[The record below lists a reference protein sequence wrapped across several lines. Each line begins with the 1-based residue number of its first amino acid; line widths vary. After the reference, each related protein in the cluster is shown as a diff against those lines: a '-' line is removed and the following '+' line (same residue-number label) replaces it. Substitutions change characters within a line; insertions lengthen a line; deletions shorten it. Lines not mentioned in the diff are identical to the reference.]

1 MKKVNDF
8 FTMHKSANLFLLL
21 LLLAITFIA
30 SFSTIFKVHY
40 DELQGTHSWLS
51 GSTIKFVNN
60 WLEET
65 PQKLHFVNYES
76 PDSIEFNETTERGPY
91 ISYPSGCTLFVY
103 FAAKIV
109 GRNTIGISF
118 LKHFQM
124 ICFLLEVLLFGL
136 FVYRFLGKSGI
147 ESVKEKLFVSFATA
161 TFWSWL
167 PTNVWYLANVYFADQ
182 CIILF
187 VMAFLL
193 VEYECYYCEKKSL
206 SISLNFIKSILIL
219 CGVLIDYYF
228 WILAFVAFIFQI
240 VITVK
245 SEKSIGHIII
255 NSLWYAIPVIL
266 ALGFYAY
273 QLFSVPN
280 WKSILF
286 AKFEQR
292 AGLVKTDTGPG
303 VFNTPKFIIKNLI
316 RNFIYAFGLKENLKV
331 LPLLLLVLYL
341 FVKKAD
347 KSEKKSHF
355 VYKEIIF
362 SKNGII
368 IILGVISPILQILLL
383 KNHSAIHEFSQI
395 KLSWIFAMFPLVV
408 SLISVNFNNYFEEK
422 IVYLG
427 KIKISYFLNLF
438 IISFLCIAFL
448 TAVPFSSWSFRKSRM
463 EEYHDYHL
471 AEILKDNTSF
481 EHVCFSFSYEIPNN
495 PPQELAISRK
505 QVYKINSKEELESY
519 FPNLKEN
526 AKKIFVIDKTALST
540 LTNEQIESQLD
551 LQSSNVAIY
560 EDDQF
565 CLLEICSDKTSVL
578 DK

>member
-8 FTMHKSANLFLLL
+8 FTMHKSSNIFLLL
-21 LLLAITFIA
+21 LLLAITFIGT
-30 SFSTIFKVHY
+30 FSTIFRVHY

-103 FAAKIV
+103 LVAKVFGKSAID
-109 GRNTIGISF
+109 IGF

-124 ICFLLEVLLFGL
+124 MCFLLEILLFGL
-136 FVYRFLGKSGI
+136 FVYRFLGRTGI
-147 ESVKEKLFVSFATA
+147 ESEKEKVFVSFTTA

-193 VEYECYYCEKKSL
+193 LEYECYFCKKKSL
-206 SISLNFIKSILIL
+206 SVSLNFIKSLLIL
-219 CGVLIDYYF
+219 CGVLTDYYF
-228 WILAFVAFIFQI
+228 WILAFVAFIIQI
-240 VITVK
+240 VLTVK
-245 SEKSIGHIII
+245 SKKSIGQIII

-266 ALGFYAY
+266 ALCFYAY

-292 AGLVKTDTGPG
+292 AGLVKSDTGAG
-303 VFNTPKFIIKNLI
+303 AYNTPKFIIKSLI
-316 RNFIYAFGLKENLKV
+316 SNFIYAFGLKENLKV

-341 FVKKAD
+341 FAKKAD
-347 KSEKKSHF
+347 KSEKNSNF
-355 VYKEIIF
+355 ICTEIIF
-362 SKNGII
+362 SKNGLI
-368 IILGVISPILQILLL
+368 IILGIISPIIQILLL

-395 KLSWIFAMFPLVV
+395 KLGWIFAMLPIVV
-408 SLISVNFNNYFEEK
+408 SLISMKSNNFERK
-422 IVYLG
+422 ITYLG
-427 KIKISYFLNLF
+427 KIKISYFLNVF
-438 IISFLCIAFL
+438 IISFLCIVFF

-463 EEYHDYHL
+463 AEYHDYHL
-471 AEILKDNTSF
+471 AEILKNNTSF

-505 QVYKINSKEELESY
+505 RVYKINSKEELESY
-519 FPNLKEN
+519 FPNLNEN
-526 AKKIFVIDKTALST
+526 AKKIFVIDKTALSN
-540 LTNEQIESQLD
+540 LTNEQIEVQLD
-551 LQSSNVAIY
+551 LQNFNKIIY
-560 EDDQF
+560 EDDRF
-565 CLLEICSDKTSVL
+565 CLLEFDTVKTSY
-578 DK
+578 